1 MFRTD
6 LIGLAVALA
15 CGVITGPI
23 TEARADAL
31 VIASKA
37 AIRVGSTLPDD
48 KVLELQSGQSVTV
61 LLTDGRTRTIEG
73 PFSAPVASFSKGRP
87 ADEALWTSVV
97 ASLRRAA
104 PSKRT
109 GNVHARKRETGGS
122 YPSGARSYARA
133 PSSPAPAPAAVSERA
148 AVFSWKQIPID
159 AEGDYCIGK
168 GSGLVLARLVD
179 KEMQP
184 ATVIDVR
191 AGARAQ
197 VIFAAGN
204 TTAVWPATIVVKT
217 GPYALQLPE
226 KPPRQVRLRVID
238 PLPQADETLRLLHS
252 QRCQAQIDAW
262 LRGVATASR

>member
-6 LIGLAVALA
+6 RIGLAVALA

-48 KVLELQSGQSVTV
+48 KVLELRSGQSVTV

-109 GNVHARKRETGGS
+109 GNVHARKRETGGN

-133 PSSPAPAPAAVSERA
+133 PSSPAPAPA

-204 TTAVWPATIVVKT
+204 TTAVWPATI
-217 GPYALQLPE
+217 
-226 KPPRQVRLRVID
+226 
-238 PLPQADETLRLLHS
+238 
-252 QRCQAQIDAW
+252 
-262 LRGVATASR
+262 